1 MNRATFTMFQRFHP
15 SMNTLATLLT
25 GILVTLPA
33 LDAANAAN
41 PAKPDVDKHIRY
53 QRIQG
58 QSPIR
63 QILDVYYNK
72 AEANKKRPVVLWIH
86 GGAWKFGN
94 KTHSIDPKAKV
105 FVNKGYVLVAINY
118 QFHPKVTWKE
128 QATDVATA
136 AKWITQNIS
145 KYGGDPKRIALM
157 GHSAGAHLAA
167 LTGAD
172 PTYLKSVAVPSASI
186 KAVVLLDGA
195 GYDLPAVMKTSQGQ
209 HLKLYQEVFGKDLE
223 TLKAA
228 SPIYYFKKGRACP
241 HYLIIPVSSRAIT
254 ISQSNNLAAAIKKSG
269 GHAEVYVAKNRT
281 HMTLNQK
288 IGNPD
293 DAPTEKILSFLKTH
307 L

>member
-1 MNRATFTMFQRFHP
+1 MK
-15 SMNTLATLLT
+15 TLTILLS
-25 GILVTLPA
+25 GIFVTLPA
-33 LDAANAAN
+33 LDAGNAGN
-41 PAKPDVDKHIRY
+41 TGEPDEDKHIRY

-72 AEANKKRPVVLWIH
+72 AEVNKKRPVVLWIH

-94 KTHSIDPKAKV
+94 KTHSIGPKAKA
-105 FVNKGYVLVAINY
+105 FVDEGYVLVAINY
-118 QFHPKVTWKE
+118 RFHPKVTWKE

-172 PTYLKSVAVPSASI
+172 ATYLKSVGLPSSSV

-195 GYDLPAVMKTSQGQ
+195 GYDLSAVRKTSQGQ
-209 HLKLYQEVFGKDLE
+209 HLKLYQEVFGKDPKK
-223 TLKAA
+223 LKAA
-228 SPIYYFKKGRACP
+228 SPIYYFKKGVACP
-241 HYLIIPVSSRAIT
+241 DYLIIPISSRAIT
-254 ISQSNNLAAAIKKSG
+254 ASQSTNLATAIKKSG

-281 HMTLNQK
+281 HMTLNEK
-288 IGNPD
+288 IGTPG
-293 DAPTEKILSFLKTH
+293 DAPTKKILSFLKTY